1 MRQNIAEKT
10 TSSLVCVVDSFE
22 TSGCKRYIC
31 RGLSIETLFE
41 HLMISHGTHINST
54 IHYVICCSW
63 SNIVDCFTH
72 PPITCTHAS
81 WTPSSMRNVAY
92 MQFIFRCRQIL
103 LSLFSLQTPEFNE
116 QMMPKMLCKPHYGN
130 FH

>member
-10 TSSLVCVVDSFE
+10 TSSLVRVVDSFE

-92 MQFIFRCRQIL
+92 MQFIFRSRQIL
-103 LSLFSLQTPEFNE
+103 GTQTLLFLFSLQILVFIEEISLFKV
-116 QMMPKMLCKPHYGN
+116 QR
-130 FH
+130 

>member
-10 TSSLVCVVDSFE
+10 TSSLVRVVDSFE

-81 WTPSSMRNVAY
+81 WTPSSMRNVAN
-92 MQFIFRCRQIL
+92 MQFIFRCRRIL
-103 LSLFSLQTPEFNE
+103 LYLFSLQILEFNE
-116 QMMPKMLCKPHYGN
+116 QIMLL
-130 FH
+130 

>member
-10 TSSLVCVVDSFE
+10 TSSLFRVVDSFE

-54 IHYVICCSW
+54 IHYVICCFW
-63 SNIVDCFTH
+63 SNIVDCCYTPPTH
-72 PPITCTHAS
+72 YTHTCFLGTLINA
-81 WTPSSMRNVAY
+81 
-92 MQFIFRCRQIL
+92 
-103 LSLFSLQTPEFNE
+103 
-116 QMMPKMLCKPHYGN
+116 
-130 FH
+130 